1 MKKQIL
7 FFLLFTFSCSV
18 NLLAQDRKVSGRVTA
33 AEDGA
38 GLPGVSVQLKG
49 TNSGTT
55 TDASGNYTIAVPDK
69 GILKFSFIG
78 LVSKE
83 VNITSSSV
91 INVQLISNTQQLSE
105 VVVTGVG
112 TATDKRRLAIS
123 VESITSDKLPMVS
136 TASIDQ
142 ALVGKIAG
150 AQIFSSSGSPGT
162 PVSIQL
168 RGVNTL
174 LGGTGP
180 LIMVDGVEMS
190 STGLNSIDPSSIE
203 RVEVVQGAASAT
215 IYGAQG
221 ANGVIQIFTKK
232 GKVGKIKIDFSSSV
246 SFDSP
251 LNIGNLRQPQ
261 THAFNTDAQGN
272 ILDNSGKI
280 MTQDAL
286 GVFTSPTWSL
296 NDPNS
301 NANKPYIGNVK
312 YNDHIASIF
321 RNAKTVN
328 NAIAISGANEKAD
341 YSVHLSRLSQ
351 ESTINGQLD
360 RYNLSANVG
369 VEITDKLSARFV
381 TQLITSNNSTD
392 NTSNSGIS
400 SAMYTYPFVDFNFKD
415 ADGNSTLRYGVG
427 AGANSSNPLYR
438 FQYQTYST
446 VGVDVVPSI
455 NLNYRPIKFLTL
467 DYKYNINHSRED
479 FIRIS
484 RNQEA
489 NKLSAK
495 NNYSVGEGLTG
506 GIQQIFTRKT
516 NQNSLFTA
524 TINTDFEKDFGL
536 NIPIITTTQI
546 AFDWRKQQF
555 NRSYLNF
562 IGLPPFDYNSVT
574 GKIVVNGAQAQANN
588 ASEYEDKFITYGYF
602 VNQRF
607 EYGEIAGISGGFR
620 ADYSSVFGD
629 SEAPFFFP
637 RGDAYLRLSKFDF
650 FKNAIPVFNEFK
662 IRAAYGE
669 AGLQPVSYFFD
680 FGATGAPNH
689 YLRTTTLLPGTTN
702 NGGYLAINSTVANP
716 GLKVEISKETEF
728 GVDLDLF
735 PSKSGNWFNNV
746 GASFTAWNRK
756 GTNIVWPSQLAPSS
770 GSNSLQN
777 NYIDLSSRG
786 IQFSVN
792 ASIYKSENFKW
803 DFVTAFGTQK
813 TFVDRIA
820 DGKEL
825 PLNWVSAATYVLK
838 EGEEIGTVYGYKA
851 LTSFDQ
857 KNPEGKPYLTGD
869 ASKYELV
876 DGRVVEKATKNVFF
890 TSDKYA
896 LGTTNPDFTSSFT
909 NTLKFKNYL
918 TFSFQFDWISGAK
931 TYNQTKEWMYSEGLH
946 GDYDR
951 PVTINGQTGAW
962 SAYYKSFYDASE
974 SNGTKDYFLEN
985 SSFVRLRNVSVGFD
999 MVKLFKTKFT
1009 DRMLLTVTGRNLL
1022 TFTKYTGFDP
1032 EASNNVGGNGGAST
1046 TAAPQ
1051 SALQR
1056 GLDFWSNPNFSS
1068 VQVSLNVGF

>member
-7 FFLLFTFSCSV
+7 LCLLFTFSFCA
-18 NLLAQDRKVSGRVTA
+18 NLLAQDRKVSGKVTA

-38 GLPGVSVQLKG
+38 GLPGVSVQIKG
-49 TNSGTT
+49 SNNGTT
-55 TDASGNYTIAVPDK
+55 TDASGNYSIAVPEK
-69 GILKFSFIG
+69 GILKFSFVG

-83 VNITSSSV
+83 ANITTISV
-91 INVQLISNTQQLSE
+91 INVQLISNAQQLSE

-123 VESITSDKLPMVS
+123 VESITADKLPMVS
-136 TASIDQ
+136 NAAIDQ

-150 AQIFSSSGSPGT
+150 AQIFSSSGSPGK

-180 LIMVDGVEMS
+180 LIMVDGVEMG

-232 GKVGKIKIDFSSSV
+232 GKVGKVRVEVSLSI

-251 LNIGNLRQPQ
+251 LNIGNLHQPK
-261 THAFNTDAQGN
+261 THAFNTDSQGN
-272 ILDNSGKI
+272 VLDNTGKI
-280 MTQDAL
+280 MSQDAF

-312 YNDHIASIF
+312 YYDHLADIF
-321 RNAKTVN
+321 KNAKTVN
-328 NAIAISGANEKAD
+328 NAIAVSGANEKSD
-341 YSVHLSRLSQ
+341 YAIHVSRLSQ
-351 ESTINGQLD
+351 ESTINGQLE
-360 RYNLSANVG
+360 RYNISANLG
-369 VEITDKLSARFV
+369 IEITDKLSARFV
-381 TQLITSNNSTD
+381 TQLIASDNSAD

-400 SAMYTYPFVDFNFKD
+400 SAMYTYPFVNFNFKD
-415 ADGNSTLRYGVG
+415 ADGNSTYKFGSG
-427 AGANSSNPLYR
+427 AGANSNNPLYR
-438 FQYQTYST
+438 FQYQTFST
-446 VGVDVVPSI
+446 TGVDVIPSI
-455 NLNYRPIKFLTL
+455 NFNYRPSKFLTL
-467 DYKYNINHSRED
+467 DYKYSINHSRED
-479 FIRIS
+479 FIRTS

-506 GIQQIFTRKT
+506 GIQQIFTKKT

-536 NIPIITTTQI
+536 NIPIITTTQL

-562 IGLPPFDYNSVT
+562 IGLPPFDYNSST
-574 GKIVVNGAQAQANN
+574 GKIVINGAQAQANN

-607 EYGEIAGISGGFR
+607 EYGELAGISGGFR

-629 SEAPFFFP
+629 AKDPFFFP

-650 FKNAIPVFNEFK
+650 FKNAMPAFNEFK

-669 AGLQPVSYFFD
+669 AGLQPISYLFD
-680 FGATGAPNH
+680 AGATGAPNH
-689 YLRTTTLLPGTTN
+689 YLRITTLQPGTTN
-702 NGGYLAINSTVANP
+702 NGGYLAVNSTVSNP
-716 GLKVEISKETEF
+716 GLKVEVSKETEF
-728 GVDLDLF
+728 GVDFDLS
-735 PSKSGNWFNNV
+735 PSKSGVWFKNLGV
-746 GASFTAWNRK
+746 SFTAWNRK

-792 ASIYKSENFKW
+792 ASIYKSDDFKW
-803 DFVTAFGTQK
+803 DFVTTFGTQK
-813 TFVDRIA
+813 TFVDRIE
-820 DGKEL
+820 DHKDL
-825 PLNWVSAATYVLK
+825 PLVWASAATYVLK
-838 EGEEIGTVYGYKA
+838 EGEEIGTIYGYKA

-857 KNPEGKPYLTGD
+857 KNPEGKPYLSGD

-876 DGRVVEKATKNVFF
+876 DGRVVEKATKNAQF

-896 LGTTNPDFTSSFT
+896 LGTTNPAFTTSFT
-909 NTLKFKNYL
+909 NSFKFKNYL
-918 TFSFQFDWISGAK
+918 TFSFQLDWIAGAK

-946 GDYDR
+946 GDYEV
-951 PVTINGQTGAW
+951 PVTINGQTGSW
-962 SAYYKSFYDASE
+962 SAYYKSFYDAAE

-985 SSFVRLRNVSVGFD
+985 SSFVRLRNVSLGFD
-999 MVKLFKTKFT
+999 LAKIFKTKFT
-1009 DRMLLTVTGRNLL
+1009 DRLLLSVTGRNLL
-1022 TFTKYTGFDP
+1022 TMTKYTGFDP
-1032 EASNNVGGNGGAST
+1032 EASNNVVGNSGASS

-1056 GLDFWSNPNFSS
+1056 GLDFWSNPNFKS
-1068 VQVSLNVGF
+1068 VQVSLNIGF

>member
-7 FFLLFTFSCSV
+7 LCLLFTLSFGA
-18 NLLAQDRKVSGRVTA
+18 NLLAQDRKVSGKVTS
-33 AEDGA
+33 AEDGT
-38 GLPGVSVQLKG
+38 GLPGVSVQIKG
-49 TNSGTT
+49 SNNGTT
-55 TDASGNYTIAVPDK
+55 TDGSGNYSIAVPDK
-69 GILKFSFIG
+69 GILKFSFVG
-78 LVSKE
+78 LVPKE
-83 VNITSSSV
+83 VNITTSSV

-112 TATDKRRLAIS
+112 TATDKRKLAIS

-136 TASIDQ
+136 NASIDQ

-232 GKVGKIKIDFSSSV
+232 GKVGKVKIDVSSSV

-251 LNIGNLRQPQ
+251 LNIGNLHQPM
-261 THAFNTDAQGN
+261 THGFNTDAQGN
-272 ILDNSGKI
+272 VIDNNGKI
-280 MTQDAL
+280 MSQNAL

-296 NDPNS
+296 NDPKT
-301 NANKPYIGNVK
+301 NANKPYVGNVK
-312 YNDHIASIF
+312 YYDHVAQIF
-321 RNAKTVN
+321 KNAKTIN
-328 NAIAISGANEKAD
+328 SAISVSGANEKTD
-341 YSVHLSRLSQ
+341 YAVHLSRLSQ
-351 ESTINGQLD
+351 EGTIDGQLD
-360 RYNLSANVG
+360 RYNLSANIG
-369 VEITDKLSARFV
+369 IQFSDKFSARFV
-381 TQLITSNNSTD
+381 TQLISSDNTTN
-392 NTSNSGIS
+392 NTSNAAIS
-400 SAMYTYPFVDFNFKD
+400 SAMYTYPFVDFNFRD
-415 ADGNSTLRYGVG
+415 ADGISTLRWGPG

-438 FQYQTYST
+438 FQYQSYST
-446 VGVDVVPSI
+446 TGVDVIPSI
-455 NLNYRPIKFLTL
+455 NLNYRTNKFLTL
-467 DYKYNINHSRED
+467 DYKYSINHSRED
-479 FIRIS
+479 YIRTS
-484 RNQEA
+484 RNQEG
-489 NKLSAK
+489 NKLSVQ

-506 GIQQIFTRKT
+506 GKQEVFTTKT

-524 TINTDFEKDFGL
+524 TVNTDFEKDFGMS
-536 NIPIITTTQI
+536 IPIVTTIQF

-555 NRSYLNF
+555 NRNYLNF
-562 IGLPPFDYNSVT
+562 IGLPPFDYNPNN
-574 GKIVVNGAQAQANN
+574 GNIVVNGAQAQANN

-607 EYGEIAGISGGFR
+607 EYGELAGISGGFR

-629 SEAPFFFP
+629 AKEPFFFP

-650 FKNAIPVFNEFK
+650 FKNAIPAFNEFK

-669 AGLQPVSYFFD
+669 AGLQPVSYLFD
-680 FGATGAPNH
+680 AGATGAPNH
-689 YLRTTTLLPGTTN
+689 YLRITTLQPGTTN
-702 NGGYLAINSTVANP
+702 NGGYLAVNSTVANP
-716 GLKVEISKETEF
+716 GLKVEVSKETEF
-728 GVDLDLF
+728 GLDFDLS
-735 PSKSGNWFNNV
+735 PSKSGSWFNNL
-746 GASFTAWNRK
+746 GIDFTVWNRK

-792 ASIYKSENFKW
+792 ASIYKSDNLKW

-813 TFVDRIA
+813 TFVDRIE
-820 DGKEL
+820 DHKDL

-857 KNPEGKPYLTGD
+857 KNAEGKPYLTGD

-876 DGRVVEKATKNVFF
+876 DGRVVEKATKNVKF

-896 LGTTNPDFTSSFT
+896 LGTTNPDFTASFT
-909 NTLKFKNYL
+909 NTFKFKDYL
-918 TFSFQFDWISGAK
+918 TFGFQFDWISGAK

-946 GDYDR
+946 GDFDI
-951 PVTINGQTGAW
+951 PVTINGQNGAW
-962 SAYYKSFYDASE
+962 SAYYKSFYDAAE

-985 SSFVRLRNVSVGFD
+985 SSFVRLRNVSLGFD
-999 MVKLFKTKFT
+999 LAKFFKAKFT
-1009 DRMLLTVTGRNLL
+1009 DRLQLTVTGRNLL

-1056 GLDFWSNPNFSS
+1056 GLDYWSMPNYKS
-1068 VQVSLNVGF
+1068 VQVSLNIGF

>member
-7 FFLLFTFSCSV
+7 LCFLFTVSFGA
-18 NLLAQDRKVSGRVTA
+18 NLLAQDRKVSGKVTS
-33 AEDGA
+33 AEDGV

-55 TDASGNYTIAVPDK
+55 TDGSGNYSIAVPEK
-69 GILKFSFIG
+69 GTLKFSFVG

-112 TATDKRRLAIS
+112 TATDKRKLAIS

-136 TASIDQ
+136 NASIDQ

-190 STGLNSIDPSSIE
+190 STGLNSIDPGSIE

-232 GKVGKIKIDFSSSV
+232 GKVGKVKVDVSSSV

-251 LNIGNLRQPQ
+251 LNIGNLHQPM
-261 THAFNTDAQGN
+261 THGFNTDAQGN
-272 ILDNSGKI
+272 VLDNNGKI
-280 MTQDAL
+280 MTQNAL

-296 NDPNS
+296 NDPTT

-312 YNDHIASIF
+312 YYDHVAQIF
-321 RNAKTVN
+321 KNAKTIN
-328 NAIAISGANEKAD
+328 NAIAVSGANEKTD
-341 YSVHLSRLSQ
+341 YAINLSRLSQ
-351 ESTINGQLD
+351 EGTINGQLD
-360 RYNLSANVG
+360 RYNLSANIG
-369 VEITDKLSARFV
+369 IHFSDKFSARFV
-381 TQLITSNNSTD
+381 TQLITSNNTTNNTNNSTL
-392 NTSNSGIS
+392 S

-415 ADGNSTLRYGVG
+415 VDGNSTLRWGPG

-438 FQYQTYST
+438 FQYQSYNTT
-446 VGVDVVPSI
+446 GVDVIPSI
-455 NLNYRPIKFLTL
+455 NLNYRANKFLTL
-467 DYKYNINHSRED
+467 DYKYSINHSRED
-479 FIRIS
+479 YVRTS
-484 RNQEA
+484 RNQEG
-489 NKLSAK
+489 NKLSVQ

-506 GIQQIFTRKT
+506 GIQKVFTTKT

-524 TINTDFEKDFGL
+524 TINTDFEKDFGM
-536 NIPIITTTQI
+536 NIPITTTTQV

-555 NRSYLNF
+555 NRNYLNF
-562 IGLPPFDYNSVT
+562 IGLPPFDYNPNN

-602 VNQRF
+602 INQRF
-607 EYGEIAGISGGFR
+607 EYGEMAGISGGFR

-629 SEAPFFFP
+629 AKDPFFFP
-637 RGDAYLRLSKFDF
+637 RGDAYIRLSKFDF
-650 FKNAIPVFNEFK
+650 FKNSLPAFNEFK

-669 AGLQPVSYFFD
+669 AGLQPVSYLFD
-680 FGATGAPNH
+680 VGATGAPNH
-689 YLRTTTLLPGTTN
+689 YLRITTLQPGTTN
-702 NGGYLAINSTVANP
+702 NGGYLAVNSTVSNP
-716 GLKVEISKETEF
+716 GLKVEVSKETEF
-728 GVDLDLF
+728 GVDFDLS
-735 PSKSGNWFNNV
+735 PSKSGHWLNNLGV
-746 GASFTAWNRK
+746 GFTVWNRK

-777 NYIDLSSRG
+777 NYIDLSSSG
-786 IQFSVN
+786 IQFSIN
-792 ASIYKSENFKW
+792 ASIYKTDRLKW
-803 DFVTAFGTQK
+803 DFITAFGTQK
-813 TFVDRIA
+813 TLVDRIE
-820 DGKEL
+820 DGKDL

-838 EGEEIGTVYGYKA
+838 EGEQIGTVYGYKA

-857 KNPEGKPYLTGD
+857 KNAEGKPYLIGD

-876 DGRVVEKATKNVFF
+876 DGRVIEKATKNVLF

-896 LGTTNPDFTSSFT
+896 LGNTNPDFTVSFT
-909 NTLKFKNYL
+909 NTFKFKDFL
-918 TFSFQFDWISGAK
+918 TFGFQFDLISGAK

-946 GDYDR
+946 GDFDV
-951 PVTINGQTGAW
+951 PVTINGQNGAW
-962 SAYYKSFYDASE
+962 SAYYKSFYDAAE

-985 SSFVRLRNVSVGFD
+985 SSFVRLRNISLGIDFA
-999 MVKLFKTKFT
+999 KFFKTKFT
-1009 DRMLLTVTGRNLL
+1009 DRLQLTVTGRNLL

-1032 EASNNVGGNGGAST
+1032 EASNNVGGNSGAST

-1056 GLDFWSNPNFSS
+1056 GLDYWSMPNFKS
-1068 VQVSLNVGF
+1068 VQVSLNIGF

>member
-7 FFLLFTFSCSV
+7 LCLLFTLSWCV
-18 NLLAQDRKVSGRVTA
+18 DLLAQDRKVSGKVTA
-33 AEDGA
+33 AEDGS
-38 GLPGVSVQLKG
+38 GLAGVSVQLNG
-49 TNSGTT
+49 TNSGTS
-55 TDASGNYTIAVPDK
+55 TDAAGNYTLSVPDK

-83 VNITSSSV
+83 VNITASSV

-105 VVVTGVG
+105 VVVTGTG
-112 TATDKRRLAIS
+112 MATDKRKLAIS

-180 LIMVDGVEMS
+180 LIMIDGVEMG
-190 STGLNSIDPSSIE
+190 STGLNSIDPSSID

-232 GKVGKIKIDFSSSV
+232 GKVGKVKIDFSSSV

-272 ILDNSGKI
+272 ILDNTGKI
-280 MTQDAL
+280 MTQNAL
-286 GVFTSPTWSL
+286 GIFTSPTWSL
-296 NDPNS
+296 NDPSS

-312 YNDHIASIF
+312 YYDHVAAIF
-321 RNAKTVN
+321 RNARTLN
-328 NAIAISGANEKAD
+328 NAIAISGANEKTD
-341 YSVHLSRLSQ
+341 YAIQLSRLSQ

-369 VEITDKLSARFV
+369 IEITDKLSARFV
-381 TQLITSNNSTD
+381 TQLITSHNSTD
-392 NTSNSGIS
+392 NTANSGIS

-415 ADGNSTLRYGVG
+415 ADGNSTFRFGSG

-438 FQYQTYST
+438 FQYQRYST
-446 VGVDVVPSI
+446 TDVDVIPSI
-455 NLNYRPIKFLTL
+455 NLNYRPIKYLTL

-479 FIRIS
+479 YIRTS

-489 NKLSAK
+489 NKLSAQ
-495 NNYSVGEGLTG
+495 NNYFVGEGLTG

-536 NIPIITTTQI
+536 NIPLITTTQV

-562 IGLPPFDYNSVT
+562 IGLPPFDYNPNN
-574 GKIVVNGAQAQANN
+574 GNIVVNGAQAQANN

-607 EYGEIAGISGGFR
+607 EYGEVGGISGGFR

-629 SEAPFFFP
+629 AEAPFFFP

-650 FKNAIPVFNEFK
+650 FKNALPVFNEFK

-669 AGLQPVSYFFD
+669 AGLQPVNYLFD

-689 YLRTTTLLPGTTN
+689 YLRITTLQPGTTN
-702 NGGYLAINSTVANP
+702 NGGVLAVNSTVANP
-716 GLKVEISKETEF
+716 GLKVEVSKETEF
-728 GVDLDLF
+728 GVDMNLT
-735 PSKSGNWFNNV
+735 PSKSGNWFNNL
-746 GASFTAWNRK
+746 GLSFTAWNRK

-792 ASIYKSENFKW
+792 TTVYKSDNLKW
-803 DFVTAFGTQK
+803 
-813 TFVDRIA
+813 
-820 DGKEL
+820 
-825 PLNWVSAATYVLK
+825 
-838 EGEEIGTVYGYKA
+838 
-851 LTSFDQ
+851 
-857 KNPEGKPYLTGD
+857 
-869 ASKYELV
+869 
-876 DGRVVEKATKNVFF
+876 
-890 TSDKYA
+890 
-896 LGTTNPDFTSSFT
+896 
-909 NTLKFKNYL
+909 
-918 TFSFQFDWISGAK
+918 
-931 TYNQTKEWMYSEGLH
+931 
-946 GDYDR
+946 
-951 PVTINGQTGAW
+951 
-962 SAYYKSFYDASE
+962 
-974 SNGTKDYFLEN
+974 
-985 SSFVRLRNVSVGFD
+985 GF
-999 MVKLFKTKFT
+999 
-1009 DRMLLTVTGRNLL
+1009 
-1022 TFTKYTGFDP
+1022 
-1032 EASNNVGGNGGAST
+1032 T
-1046 TAAPQ
+1046 TAQLGECSNVCLESWGTNWNGLRLQ
-1051 SALQR
+1051 SSHQFR
-1056 GLDFWSNPNFSS
+1056 PKES
-1068 VQVSLNVGF
+1068 